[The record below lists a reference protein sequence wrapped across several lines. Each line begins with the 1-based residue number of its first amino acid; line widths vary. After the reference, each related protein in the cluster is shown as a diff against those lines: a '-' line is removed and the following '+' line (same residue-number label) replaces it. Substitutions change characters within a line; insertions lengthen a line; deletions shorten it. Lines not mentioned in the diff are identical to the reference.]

1 MRAILLCAYGS
12 PSGPADVERY
22 YTRILGGRK
31 PPEGMLTELTK
42 RYEAIGGI
50 SPLKE
55 ITERQAAALQKRMKA
70 AGMPDSVRVG
80 MKYSPPFIEDAV
92 RDVCDEG
99 FDELLVLPL
108 TPFNS
113 TVGADS
119 YAHIAEEAAG
129 QHAGGIDLRI
139 AGEWNRNA
147 HLVACWNQLMEAET
161 VRERF
166 DHVMFTAH
174 SIPEKFIESGE
185 PYRRQIEELA
195 AALSA
200 ARRLQSWELAFQS
213 APRSNEKWIGPS
225 VEERLQTLSGSTKK
239 LLIVP
244 IGFVSEHLE
253 VLYDID
259 ITFRQQ
265 AEALGIE
272 LRRTGLPNDSDE
284 FIRALEELCAL

>member
-12 PSGPADVERY
+12 PSGQADVERY

-31 PPEGMLTELTK
+31 PSAGMLSELTK
-42 RYEAIGGI
+42 RYEAIGGT
-50 SPLKE
+50 SPLTE
-55 ITERQAAALQKRMKA
+55 ITQRQASALQSRLKA
-70 AGMPDSVRVG
+70 TGREDEVRVG
-80 MKYSPPFIEDAV
+80 MKYSPPFIEEAV
-92 RDVCDEG
+92 REICEEG
-99 FDELLVLPL
+99 FEELLVLPL

-119 YAHIAEEAAG
+119 YSRIAEEGARQYSG
-129 QHAGGIDLRI
+129 KMNLRR
-139 AGEWNRNA
+139 AGEWNTNI
-147 HLVACWNQLMEAET
+147 HLINCWRQL
-161 VRERF
+161 VDREISREKF

-174 SIPEKFIESGE
+174 SIPEKFIAAGE
-185 PYRRQIEELA
+185 PYSRQIGELA
-195 AALSA
+195 GAISTAGG
-200 ARRLQSWELAFQS
+200 LQSWEIAFQS

-225 VEERLQTLSGSTKK
+225 VEERLKKLTGNKLK

-265 AEALGIE
+265 AEEKGIE
-272 LRRTGLPNDSDE
+272 LTRTGLPNDDAE
-284 FIRALEELCAL
+284 FISALEDLCTG